1 MVTSFRTN
9 CSSWD
14 HWVRRYIYM
23 KREIINQVRELLDRN
38 LSTAEIAY
46 RMGIDPDLVQLAIH
60 TINQLLT

>member
-1 MVTSFRTN
+1 
-9 CSSWD
+9 
-14 HWVRRYIYM
+14 M

-38 LSTAEIAY
+38 LSAAEIAY